1 MTTRA
6 AELRWNGVQG
16 MGLAVPRARKPRRP
30 GARALQ
36 PDLAATSHLVAVRVA
51 TAPRLGQDVF
61 RRVALR
67 ERPRRP
73 VTTGLA
79 VAVAWRVALTTRATR
94 GVRWRHMALAV
105 ALGLVSGLVGGGAGI
120 LARDYLYGAPA
131 VPLPGVTAIHPQPLA
146 ILGTSDVGPQ
156 PSPTPLPARVLLQ
169 VPFTTQ
175 APLADWAQHQESCEA
190 ATLTML
196 VHYWQ
201 HDSSVVID
209 PQVADASIRQIDTWK
224 PQADLTD
231 TMLGDLAQQHFGYVY
246 RTVPNDPQSIAEQ
259 LSAGR
264 PLIAEV
270 RTHGLGNPHYPGY
283 STHYE
288 QAGWSVPHFV
298 LIIGYDSSGVWLN
311 DAGITL
317 GRGYHISY
325 DQLTH
330 AIDDLNANYQALA
343 NGNVLLVAAPQA
355 VLSPVTPQVLP
366 ASVEP
371 LS

>member
-16 MGLAVPRARKPRRP
+16 MGLAVPRARKPRRRE
-30 GARALQ
+30 ARALQ
-36 PDLAATSHLVAVRVA
+36 PIPPATAHLLEVRVA
-51 TAPRLGQDVF
+51 VAPRLGEDVF

-67 ERPRRP
+67 DPPRGP
-73 VTTGLA
+73 LTTGLA
-79 VAVAWRVALTTRATR
+79 VAVAWRATR
-94 GVRWRHMALAV
+94 RTRGLHWRLISLAIV
-105 ALGLVSGLVGGGAGI
+105 LGLVLGVAVGGGGI
-120 LARDYLYGAPA
+120 LARDYLYGEPA
-131 VPLPGVTAIHPQPLA
+131 APLPGVTAIRPQPLSIA
-146 ILGTSDVGPQ
+146 GTTDVAPP

-169 VPFTTQ
+169 VPYTTQ
-175 APLADWAQHQESCEA
+175 APLANWAQHQESCEA

-196 VHYWQ
+196 LHYWQ
-201 HDSSVVID
+201 HDSSLVID
-209 PQVADASIRQIDTWK
+209 PQVADGSIRQIDGWK
-224 PQADLTD
+224 MQPDLTD
-231 TMLGDLAQQHFGYVY
+231 TMLGDLAQQHFGYAY

-259 LSAGR
+259 LAAGR

-270 RTHGLGNPHYPGY
+270 RTHGLGNAHYPGY
-283 STHYE
+283 SSHYE

-298 LIIGYDSSGVWLN
+298 LIIGYDSTGVWLN

-330 AIDDLNANYQALA
+330 AIDDLNGNYPALA

-371 LS
+371 LT